1 LTDKLFR
8 VLSYDLKLGIETY
21 YIMIMQITGSS
32 AIANVNFKDASL
44 VGITFTSQDT
54 EYDFLAKDS
63 NLVRNG
69 LSNAISKGDSV
80 GKLIASYRR
89 EGQLTEV

>member
-1 LTDKLFR
+1 
-8 VLSYDLKLGIETY
+8 
-21 YIMIMQITGSS
+21 MQITGSS

-44 VGITFTSQDT
+44 VVGITFTSQDT

>member
-1 LTDKLFR
+1 
-8 VLSYDLKLGIETY
+8 
-21 YIMIMQITGSS
+21 MIMQITGSS
-32 AIANVNFKDASL
+32 AIANVNFKDESL

-54 EYDFLAKDS
+54 EYDFKALDS

>member
-1 LTDKLFR
+1 
-8 VLSYDLKLGIETY
+8 
-21 YIMIMQITGSS
+21 MQITGSS
-32 AIANVNFKDASL
+32 AIAKVNFVNPIKGD

-54 EYDFLAKDS
+54 EYGFLAKDA
-63 NLVRNG
+63 NLVENGVRNA
-69 LSNAISKGDSV
+69 LAKGDSV

>member
-1 LTDKLFR
+1 
-8 VLSYDLKLGIETY
+8 
-21 YIMIMQITGSS
+21 MIMQITGSS
-32 AIANVNFKDASL
+32 AIANVNFKDAGL

-54 EYDFLAKDS
+54 EYDFKAKDS

>member
-1 LTDKLFR
+1 M
-8 VLSYDLKLGIETY
+8 SYDPKLGIENTY

-54 EYDFLAKDS
+54 EYDFKALDS

>member
-1 LTDKLFR
+1 
-8 VLSYDLKLGIETY
+8 
-21 YIMIMQITGSS
+21 MIMQITGSS

-54 EYDFLAKDS
+54 EYDFLAKEEKI
-63 NLVRNG
+63 VRNG

>member
-1 LTDKLFR
+1 
-8 VLSYDLKLGIETY
+8 
-21 YIMIMQITGSS
+21 MQITGSS
-32 AIANVNFKDASL
+32 AIANVNFKDNSL

-54 EYDFLAKDS
+54 EYDFKALDS

-69 LSNAISKGDSV
+69 LDNAVTKGDSV

>member
-1 LTDKLFR
+1 
-8 VLSYDLKLGIETY
+8 
-21 YIMIMQITGSS
+21 MIMQITGSS

-54 EYDFLAKDS
+54 EYDFKALDS

-69 LSNAISKGDSV
+69 LSNAIAKGESV

>member
-1 LTDKLFR
+1 
-8 VLSYDLKLGIETY
+8 
-21 YIMIMQITGSS
+21 MIMQITGSS
-32 AIANVNFKDASL
+32 AIANVNFKDNSL

-54 EYDFLAKDS
+54 EYDFKALDS

-69 LSNAISKGDSV
+69 LDNAITKGDSV

>member
-1 LTDKLFR
+1 
-8 VLSYDLKLGIETY
+8 
-21 YIMIMQITGSS
+21 MIMQITGSS

-54 EYDFLAKDS
+54 EYDFPAKDS

>member
-1 LTDKLFR
+1 
-8 VLSYDLKLGIETY
+8 
-21 YIMIMQITGSS
+21 MIMQITGSS
-32 AIANVNFKDASL
+32 AIAQVNFKDASL

-54 EYDFLAKDS
+54 EYDFKALDS

-69 LSNAISKGDSV
+69 LSNAIAKGDSV

>member
-1 LTDKLFR
+1 
-8 VLSYDLKLGIETY
+8 
-21 YIMIMQITGSS
+21 MIMQITGSS

-54 EYDFLAKDS
+54 EYDFKALDT

>member
-1 LTDKLFR
+1 
-8 VLSYDLKLGIETY
+8 
-21 YIMIMQITGSS
+21 MQITGSS
-32 AIANVNFKDASL
+32 AIANVNFKDNSL

-54 EYDFLAKDS
+54 EYDFKALDS

-69 LSNAISKGDSV
+69 LDNAITKGDSV

>member
-1 LTDKLFR
+1 
-8 VLSYDLKLGIETY
+8 
-21 YIMIMQITGSS
+21 MQITGSS

-63 NLVRNG
+63 NLVRN
-69 LSNAISKGDSV
+69 
-80 GKLIASYRR
+80 
-89 EGQLTEV
+89 

>member
-1 LTDKLFR
+1 
-8 VLSYDLKLGIETY
+8 
-21 YIMIMQITGSS
+21 MIMQITGSS
-32 AIANVNFKDASL
+32 TIANVNFKDASL

-54 EYDFLAKDS
+54 EYDFLAKDT

>member
-1 LTDKLFR
+1 
-8 VLSYDLKLGIETY
+8 
-21 YIMIMQITGSS
+21 MQITGSS
-32 AIANVNFKDASL
+32 AIANVNFKDNSL

-54 EYDFLAKDS
+54 EYDFKALDS

-69 LSNAISKGDSV
+69 LSNAIAKGDSV

>member
-1 LTDKLFR
+1 
-8 VLSYDLKLGIETY
+8 
-21 YIMIMQITGSS
+21 MIMQITGSS
-32 AIANVNFKDASL
+32 AIANVNFKDNSL

-54 EYDFLAKDS
+54 EYDFKALDS

-69 LSNAISKGDSV
+69 LDNAVTKGDSV